1 MHTQLQIIK
10 LYNFDTLT
18 NDLNINIVP
27 GKNIVFDNLDTNIVS
42 EIKGLS
48 STDVGVFDISKI
60 NNKLTLIN
68 NFVTENIYDDLIV
81 NDIQFDI
88 SFANNI
94 QSFTPTFN
102 IYDFRANFRSIH
114 IINYQTHI
122 LDISS
127 ATGITK
133 NTNLKWNASDINIDI
148 SFNGYFLNST
158 SIDVAGIIN
167 VDLDRPTSTNYDIS
181 MGFTYPT
188 GDKGYIYKR

>member
-1 MHTQLQIIK
+1 
-10 LYNFDTLT
+10 
-18 NDLNINIVP
+18 
-27 GKNIVFDNLDTNIVS
+27 
-42 EIKGLS
+42 
-48 STDVGVFDISKI
+48 
-60 NNKLTLIN
+60 NKLTLIN

-102 IYDFRANFRSIH
+102 IYDFTANFTSIH

-122 LDISS
+122 LDILS

-158 SIDVAGIIN
+158 SIDVSGIIN

-188 GDKGYIYKR
+188 GDKGYIYKQVTMGITYEFDISIVFNNLDTNMVPIESAGDLSYNLDIGQMFTNGDI